1 MAQWLSDRLGQPV
14 VVENRPGAS
23 SKLATEAAVRA
34 PADGYTL
41 VLGGAVNAINA
52 TLFEKLNFN
61 FIGDLVPV
69 AGLVRF
75 PNVMTV
81 RRVFFPQKRFPSSSP
96 MRKQT
101 LATSTTGLSAEE
113 PRNISPLNCSR

>member
-1 MAQWLSDRLGQPV
+1 MAQWLSDRLGQSV

-81 RRVFFPQKRFPSSSP
+81 RRVFSRKNASRVHRLCESKPWQPQPRVF
-96 MRKQT
+96 RQRNH
-101 LATSTTGLSAEE
+101 ATS
-113 PRNISPLNCSR
+113 RR